1 MWNWTQK
8 ILLSTSAFQWQSQLM
23 RFLESRWFSRDSP
36 KLRHSCL
43 SNMKCL
49 RLAFSPPS
57 RRQAC
62 ESNSLISRLSIL
74 QICNM
79 ASNSPDFWMLASSFL
94 ICLMGTI
101 QWKWTLFAKEKIP
114 FRGHKG
120 GQRSRAYGHKANG
133 MDVLGHFRW
142 GTSWRVGEK
151 LVKGPTRL
159 QTKPCVHCLKD
170 SEFLTKHEKKGD
182 AKGLFHLQSP
192 RGQVCYPSTPDVSR
206 EYHMRPGE
214 GDKTQDD
221 NSHLPVGPFT
231 WLGKHLE
238 GSSGGTCAGTDQ
250 KAAQGWTQSSGCN
263 HLGAYQEK
271 PRGHQ
276 SSEVFLDFSRATALT
291 EW

>member
-114 FRGHKG
+114 FRGHNG
-120 GQRSRAYGHKANG
+120 GQISQVHGHKANG
-133 MDVLGHFRW
+133 IDVVGHFRW

-151 LVKGPTRL
+151 LVKGKKDRNVHAY
-159 QTKPCVHCLKD
+159 QTGDIPKYTPHTWRVCKVMVPLYTGRD
-170 SEFLTKHEKKGD
+170 SKCKSRVPAHISKECRPRAQTAGGFRGLRVIRCRRKGD
-182 AKGLFHLQSP
+182 LRFSERWVHSQI
-192 RGQVCYPSTPDVSR
+192 
-206 EYHMRPGE
+206 
-214 GDKTQDD
+214 
-221 NSHLPVGPFT
+221 
-231 WLGKHLE
+231 
-238 GSSGGTCAGTDQ
+238 SS
-250 KAAQGWTQSSGCN
+250 S
-263 HLGAYQEK
+263 
-271 PRGHQ
+271 
-276 SSEVFLDFSRATALT
+276 LT
-291 EW
+291 L